1 MSGTKRMFE
10 MTERIKELEYSG
22 HYEKEIVEIIGDEF
36 NMELYLAEAIVES
49 YFDNKVAKNFSWD
62 GDTNYGS

>member
-10 MTERIKELEYSG
+10 MTERIKDLEYSG
-22 HYEKEIVEIIGDEF
+22 YYEKEIVEILGDEF
-36 NMELYLAEAIVES
+36 NLANYLAEAIVES